1 MVSKKAAQYAV
12 GMEVEDDS
20 KIQSLRKA
28 ARSISVED
36 PLTDEWL
43 TVSLDLETLCNQSN
57 IEASEEETKKEQMLG
72 KSTQ

>member
-43 TVSLDLETLCNQSN
+43 TVSLDLETLCN
-57 IEASEEETKKEQMLG
+57 
-72 KSTQ
+72 